1 MNCLFKLRARI
12 VRPSLL
18 CLVLNY
24 CSNIYAA
31 HCAFRQGKIPQVATK
46 VLELAGAPSA
56 SWQRQLAAWESSR
69 LTKRT
74 GHSTQSVWGIS

>member
-24 CSNIYAA
+24 CSNISAA

-56 SWQRQLAAWESSR
+56 SWQRQLAPRVVYTVSIID
-69 LTKRT
+69 L
-74 GHSTQSVWGIS
+74 STILYIT